1 MNTQDKFIIYQT
13 KSIFMK
19 LLIIALFV
27 GAVIALGSIAPTFG
41 SAQLEATLEDATG
54 NALAKMTYQRT
65 IWIDYSDGGN
75 LENILAGKNVTVIF
89 SVDSSAM
96 GMKELIQKINSSI
109 ASNDSDAYVSDM
121 SLDYVALMTG
131 RDDKMSIDYKIILRP
146 IIENFVIRDY
156 TGTSPA
162 LLDVDWRGFGAS
174 GPVEIHTPD
183 HGIIEI
189 NLPISLFDKYTPE
202 IAMQL
207 KSSDAGEL
215 LTKSIM
221 NADGIRDQP
230 IGNWH
235 FLFDPTGIGVDAKQY
250 GFETGTVISSFTMGE
265 SSIRE
270 GLIRE
275 QIHQSVF
282 DSDKQ
287 YLVTSF
293 ESSGNASIDII
304 GFANR
309 DVLGTSEI
317 FGVTPNAPEGYA
329 TTSAGEFP
337 AFILYGM
344 AGMAA
349 VGGAAIMI
357 ISQRKLKKEGKNLKQ
372 TGIDPTQLTGYQTSA
387 GSGGYQT
394 IRGEAQV
401 TGLEDYNQHRSY
413 YDGEKPQV
421 EEKSEDKPSSKR
433 GALPKGFKP
442 KK

>member
-1 MNTQDKFIIYQT
+1 
-13 KSIFMK
+13 MK

-54 NALAKMTYQRT
+54 SSLTKMTYQRT

-131 RDDKMSIDYKIILRP
+131 RDDKMSIDYKIVLRP
-146 IIENFVIRDY
+146 TIENFVIRDY

-174 GPVEIHTPD
+174 GPVEIQTPNY
-183 HGIIEI
+183 GIMEI

-207 KSSDAGEL
+207 KSSDAGAL

-235 FLFDPTGIGVDAKQY
+235 FLFDPTGIGVDAAQY
-250 GFETGTVISSFTMGE
+250 GFQTGSVISKYTMGE
-265 SSIRE
+265 SSLRE
-270 GLIRE
+270 GIQTERTSE
-275 QIHQSVF
+275 AMFTIDKVYSVKTF
-282 DSDKQ
+282 EASD
-287 YLVTSF
+287 
-293 ESSGNASIDII
+293 NASLDVI
-304 GFANR
+304 GFATR
-309 DVLGTSEI
+309 DSGF
-317 FGVTPNAPEGYA
+317 FGVTPTAPEGYA
-329 TTSAGEFP
+329 TTSSEEFP
-337 AFILYGM
+337 AMVLYGM

-349 VGGAAIMI
+349 LGGVGIMI
-357 ISQRKLKKEGKNLKQ
+357 MSQRKLKKEGKNLQQ
-372 TGIDPTQLTGYQTSA
+372 TGIDPTQLTGVQTSSS
-387 GSGGYQT
+387 SGGYQT
-394 IRGEAQV
+394 VRGEAQV
-401 TGLEDYNQHRSY
+401 KGLEDYNQHKSY
-413 YDGEKPQV
+413 YDEDKPQV
-421 EEKSEDKPSSKR
+421 EEKSETKSTSTK
-433 GALPKGFKP
+433 GSMPKGWKP
-442 KK
+442 EK